1 MIKNYDELNKKEDK
15 RIGNNKNIKEIMKM
29 HKIKK
34 KIFFSNMYRINEI
47 SPEK

>member
-15 RIGNNKNIKEIMKM
+15 RIGNNKNIKEIMKI

-34 KIFFSNMYRINEI
+34 KFFFEHV
-47 SPEK
+47 